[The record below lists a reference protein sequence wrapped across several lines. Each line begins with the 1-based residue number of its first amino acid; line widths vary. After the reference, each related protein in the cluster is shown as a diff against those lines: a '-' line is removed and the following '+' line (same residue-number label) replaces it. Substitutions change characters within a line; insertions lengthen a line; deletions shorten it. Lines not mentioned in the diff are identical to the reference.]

1 MIFMRS
7 NLKIFLLLVLLTFIT
22 YLNILPNNLFFDDEE
37 LIYKNTYIQNIKYLP
52 LLFTENMIAGSGKIS
67 NMYRPILMTTFAVD
81 HAFWGNNPFGYHL
94 SSLILHAANGILV
107 FYLINQLF
115 KHQLLSLFTS
125 VMFAVHPIQS
135 EAVSYASGRTDPL
148 YTFFFLLSLIFF
160 VKGKTISVIIF
171 FLLSLLSKETAIILP
186 LILLL
191 IYHLLEKNNKRKTYK
206 LVLLSATFISFI
218 YIFLRLTVLNFA
230 NTLNFYQTGNIYSQN
245 LSVRFYTFT
254 KVFFEYLSLIFYPKE
269 LMIARSATVITS
281 ITDLYVLS
289 FILLFILGLFLS
301 IKFYKKDPLYLF
313 SFAWFFITILPVSG
327 IIPINNIMAEHYLYL
342 PSLSFFLLIA
352 KLFTFLWQKFPG
364 HTQRLVISLLIIAI
378 IITLSGRTITRTF
391 DWRNPIIFYTKSLAQ
406 SPENLPM
413 RNNLAMAYSERNMLE
428 EAIREY
434 KATIEIGDIYPNTH
448 HNLANVYKQQGKYK
462 EAEEEYLKA
471 LEIDPKFYFSY
482 GGLADLY
489 QITGDKVKL
498 EKILNKIK

>member
-1 MIFMRS
+1 MRS
-7 NLKIFLLLVLLTFIT
+7 LIILSIRENDSLSLSCSNSPRVLTRRLPRWS
-22 YLNILPNNLFFDDEE
+22 ILSGCD
-37 LIYKNTYIQNIKYLP
+37 
-52 LLFTENMIAGSGKIS
+52 AGS
-67 NMYRPILMTTFAVD
+67 
-81 HAFWGNNPFGYHL
+81 
-94 SSLILHAANGILV
+94 
-107 FYLINQLF
+107 
-115 KHQLLSLFTS
+115 
-125 VMFAVHPIQS
+125 
-135 EAVSYASGRTDPL
+135 
-148 YTFFFLLSLIFF
+148 LLSLI
-160 VKGKTISVIIF
+160 IS
-171 FLLSLLSKETAIILP
+171 
-186 LILLL
+186 
-191 IYHLLEKNNKRKTYK
+191 RKT
-206 LVLLSATFISFI
+206 LTTSSGFNTLSATFISFI

-281 ITDLYVLS
+281 ITDLYILS

-378 IITLSGRTITRTF
+378 ITTLSGRTIIRTF

-448 HNLANVYKQQGKYK
+448 HNLANVYKQQGKCGKLQKSIQYDVEICK
-462 EAEEEYLKA
+462 KMQA
-471 LEIDPKFYFSY
+471 L
-482 GGLADLY
+482 
-489 QITGDKVKL
+489 
-498 EKILNKIK
+498 IKTT